1 VKSKK
6 APAKDVLKDLVEMCR
21 GVQHPTRG
29 LFLRTYLSEMM
40 KDKLPEEG
48 SEYYGW
54 GGDVNDS
61 IQFII
66 TNFIEMNKLWVRMQ
80 YQASGRDRERRERE
94 RREMAT
100 LVGQNLQRLAQLEG
114 IDANKYKDEILPKI
128 LEQIIQCN
136 DKIAQQHLTEMVT
149 QAFSDEFHIQ
159 TLELFLRVCSRLHQD
174 VDIEPIV
181 IPLIQR
187 LSKHIASHKERF
199 PLSNNDVYRTFLNEL
214 PILLRQRIN
223 MPLESMISV
232 LDTLVHFAIDCYPE
246 NIQLVDNVLK
256 ECLELIILPGE
267 ALSPKAV
274 KATIALLHTPLKGY
288 NNILKVLAL
297 THYGEIMNMLK
308 WPDKKRVAVDIIQNV
323 LENNTLLSK
332 SEDVSKLLELI
343 KPLLVDS
350 EGQEVGYL
358 GSEAFTEEQHLVARL
373 IHCFE
378 SDDIENA
385 FASLVVAKK
394 ILDNGGPYRLPYTSV
409 PLVFKSLRVIQRLRM
424 SQDKDNDWTR
434 KASKVFKFVHD
445 TLKTL
450 ITSQQNVSPVVP
462 SATTTLPA
470 VSRTVRNPFVIA
482 LNLNV
487 QTALEADQC
496 NLGEITNDF
505 FSKAW
510 IIYEDEIADS
520 KEQYDC
526 VRVIIGALQ
535 VTKSLSE
542 AQYSDLTKKTAQY
555 AAKLLRKPD
564 QSNAVAMC
572 SHLFWNKSTSANEN
586 PDTKHVLECLKQSF
600 KIAESCMDTTVNA
613 QLYVDLLNE
622 WLYYFEEN
630 PNEQAKKYVNGLIKL
645 VKQTFASSTTNKPE
659 VVTHFDNTLKHIRI
673 KQKTDEHYR
682 AIELD

>member
-1 VKSKK
+1 
-6 APAKDVLKDLVEMCR
+6 
-21 GVQHPTRG
+21 
-29 LFLRTYLSEMM
+29 
-40 KDKLPEEG
+40 
-48 SEYYGW
+48 
-54 GGDVNDS
+54 
-61 IQFII
+61 
-66 TNFIEMNKLWVRMQ
+66 
-80 YQASGRDRERRERE
+80 
-94 RREMAT
+94 
-100 LVGQNLQRLAQLEG
+100 
-114 IDANKYKDEILPKI
+114 
-128 LEQIIQCN
+128 
-136 DKIAQQHLTEMVT
+136 
-149 QAFSDEFHIQ
+149 
-159 TLELFLRVCSRLHQD
+159 
-174 VDIEPIV
+174 
-181 IPLIQR
+181 
-187 LSKHIASHKERF
+187 
-199 PLSNNDVYRTFLNEL
+199 
-214 PILLRQRIN
+214 
-223 MPLESMISV
+223 
-232 LDTLVHFAIDCYPE
+232 
-246 NIQLVDNVLK
+246 
-256 ECLELIILPGE
+256 
-267 ALSPKAV
+267 
-274 KATIALLHTPLKGY
+274 
-288 NNILKVLAL
+288 
-297 THYGEIMNMLK
+297 
-308 WPDKKRVAVDIIQNV
+308 
-323 LENNTLLSK
+323 
-332 SEDVSKLLELI
+332 
-343 KPLLVDS
+343 
-350 EGQEVGYL
+350 
-358 GSEAFTEEQHLVARL
+358 
-373 IHCFE
+373 
-378 SDDIENA
+378 
-385 FASLVVAKK
+385 
-394 ILDNGGPYRLPYTSV
+394 
-409 PLVFKSLRVIQRLRM
+409 
-424 SQDKDNDWTR
+424 
-434 KASKVFKFVHD
+434 
-445 TLKTL
+445 
-450 ITSQQNVSPVVP
+450 VSPVVP